1 SCQAATRSASSVPGS
16 VRSTPVPPSTK
27 TGVWSATSKT
37 PAAATTAGMPR
48 DRARIAVWLWGPP
61 AAQTRATTDSGS
73 KVAVS
78 AGARS
83 SAMRTKGFSE
93 CGMPGADTPRSR
105 ATRRARTSRT
115 SAALSAIYPP
125 RASSCAA
132 VSSATVH
139 TAVSASVSVSR
150 LIAVLMSVGSLSMR
164 AVSVSTPWASPV
176 TVSARSSSS
185 ACTAAEASRIRV
197 ASASGSC
204 GGGCLT
210 GAVTGGGMTLA
221 GATTR
226 PGTTP
231 MPENSA
237 DIFTP
242 SFVMVCS
249 PYRCV
254 GVRARRRALIGGRRR
269 RCRGLRRSLPLPV
282 DPGGP
287 ALADEDLEHQHE
299 QGADDRADGDREQ
312 EEQEAVDGEE
322 DEHAAVRGLAGHR
335 QAHRHPA
342 GHTGADDGGGDDAQR
357 VRGGEGNR
365 ALGDERRAEQPG
377 GLSVLLL
384 RL

>member
-1 SCQAATRSASSVPGS
+1 
-16 VRSTPVPPSTK
+16 
-27 TGVWSATSKT
+27 
-37 PAAATTAGMPR
+37 
-48 DRARIAVWLWGPP
+48 
-61 AAQTRATTDSGS
+61 
-73 KVAVS
+73 
-78 AGARS
+78 
-83 SAMRTKGFSE
+83 
-93 CGMPGADTPRSR
+93 R

-115 SAALSAIYPP
+115 SAALSAMYPP

-150 LIAVLMSVGSLSMR
+150 LIAVLMSVGSLAMR
-164 AVSVSTPWASPV
+164 AVALSTSWASPV

-185 ACTAAEASRIRV
+185 ACTAAEASRMRV

-204 GGGCLT
+204 GAGCST

-242 SFVMVCS
+242 SFVMVGS
-249 PYRCV
+249 PYRVV
-254 GVRARRRALIGGRRR
+254 GV
-269 RCRGLRRSLPLPV
+269 
-282 DPGGP
+282 
-287 ALADEDLEHQHE
+287 
-299 QGADDRADGDREQ
+299 REQ
-312 EEQEAVDGEE
+312 EEQEAVDGEG

-335 QAHRHPA
+335 QPHRHPA
-342 GHTGADDGGGDDAQR
+342 GHTGADDGGGNDPQR
-357 VRGGEGNR
+357 VGGCEGNR
-365 ALGDERRAEQPG
+365 SLGDERCAEQPG

-384 RL
+384 RLGE